1 MRQLLF
7 WVAEKSENENDAH
20 RKTWPQS
27 YGRLTNNEI
36 VQVGGGFP
44 PAWVA
49 MGVYE
54 GAVALGVGAAIG
66 GVAGKLYKKYFAWYF
81 IPPSNWH

>member
-1 MRQLLF
+1 M
-7 WVAEKSENENDAH
+7 ENNNQMKAVYGIG
-20 RKTWPQS
+20 KPQ
-27 YGRLTNNEI
+27 YLTNNEI

-66 GVAGKLYKKYFAWYF
+66 GVAGKLYKKYFA
-81 IPPSNWH
+81 

>member
-1 MRQLLF
+1 MIYMLKLVRI
-7 WVAEKSENENDAH
+7 
-20 RKTWPQS
+20 PQD
-27 YGRLTNNEI
+27 LTSEI

-44 PAWVA
+44 PTWVA

-66 GVAGKLYKKYFAWYF
+66 GVAGKLYKKYFA
-81 IPPSNWH
+81 

>member
-1 MRQLLF
+1 M
-7 WVAEKSENENDAH
+7 
-20 RKTWPQS
+20 
-27 YGRLTNNEI
+27 TNNEI

-66 GVAGKLYKKYFAWYF
+66 GVAGKLYKKYFA
-81 IPPSNWH
+81 